1 MSVLASHFP
10 ESFLI
15 CLSDDGNRF
24 IKVVK
29 VPFWHFRLDNCR
41 FSSGAL
47 FHCEKK
53 GGVPPNNQQSVFHRR
68 NKTATYTVSNLLV
81 CRWALVRTM
90 KSKLEKSRLY
100 FRTRGCSGHVCYT
113 FYQLTPL
120 LPMFPTHSQ
129 LNTKLHIFF
138 FIGGNFQDWLYFCY
152 QAPFS
157 RIIGDQVNASFRLVR
172 IPPNVINCR
181 PAHRPVEFRETAQN
195 CSFYFKSLSLW
206 ACSVTASRL

>member
-1 MSVLASHFP
+1 MMAIGLSKLLKCHFDIFVWTIAV
-10 ESFLI
+10 SL
-15 CLSDDGNRF
+15 LG
-24 IKVVK
+24 
-29 VPFWHFRLDNCR
+29 L
-41 FSSGAL
+41 FSIAK
-47 FHCEKK
+47 KK

-138 FIGGNFQDWLYFCY
+138 YRRQ
-152 QAPFS
+152 FS
-157 RIIGDQVNASFRLVR
+157 GLIVFLLPSAIFTH
-172 IPPNVINCR
+172 
-181 PAHRPVEFRETAQN
+181 HRWPG
-195 CSFYFKSLSLW
+195 
-206 ACSVTASRL
+206 